1 MSVSIKGPS
10 KIDSTIW
17 WHTHRYGYD
26 MATVGS
32 SCSYT
37 FENCHFSLSP
47 SSECVYGMHANAF
60 RDKQQYMKSITASPL
75 VIHNIPSILSRSQ
88 RTWSFSASLCV
99 NTVIVLFLLIVPP
112 FQQLNT
118 AATQST
124 PRSLLIL
131 CICFSV
137 SFYVFMYRL
146 LYSSKTHTKGV
157 G

>member
-1 MSVSIKGPS
+1 MV
-10 KIDSTIW
+10 T
-17 WHTHRYGYD
+17 HTHTHTHTQIWIWYGISR
-26 MATVGS
+26 VLLQLHFWWLPFIS
-32 SCSYT
+32 
-37 FENCHFSLSP
+37 FSLLP
-47 SSECVYGMHANAF
+47 LCVYGMHANAF
-60 RDKQQYMKSITASPL
+60 RDKQQHMKSITASPSPL
-75 VIHNIPSILSRSQ
+75 VIHNIPSTISRSQ
-88 RTWSFSASLCV
+88 RAWSFSASLCV

-137 SFYVFMYRL
+137 SLYVFMYRL
-146 LYSSKTHTKGV
+146 LYSSKTYTKGV